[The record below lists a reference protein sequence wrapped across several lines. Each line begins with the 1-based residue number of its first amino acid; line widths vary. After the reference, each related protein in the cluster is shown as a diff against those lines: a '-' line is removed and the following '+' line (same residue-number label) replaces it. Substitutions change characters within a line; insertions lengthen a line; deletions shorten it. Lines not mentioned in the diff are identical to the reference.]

1 MKNMKSIWGSVA
13 VLTVSAVF
21 ASCAQPTKLAAPEK
35 ASPVGSRFD
44 GVGKVTLHAGQPCTS
59 QIMFDFRT
67 TNSNTVWLAAAMAE
81 TKILTEAAS
90 RHHRVHISG
99 KWRRG
104 KQTGCSYVDVTKVD
118 SWK

>member
-1 MKNMKSIWGSVA
+1 MRNMKSIWGSVP
-13 VLTVSAVF
+13 VLAITAVF
-21 ASCAQPTKLAAPEK
+21 ASCAQPPKPGALDK

-44 GVGKVTLHAGQPCTS
+44 GVGRVTLHAGQPCTS

-67 TNSNTVWLAAAMAE
+67 TSSNTVWLAAPMRE

-90 RHHRVHISG
+90 RRHRVHISG

>member
-1 MKNMKSIWGSVA
+1 MKSIWRSIA
-13 VLTVSAVF
+13 VLAIGAAF
-21 ASCAQPTKLAAPEK
+21 ASCAQSTKPAALEK
-35 ASPVGSRFD
+35 TSSVGARFD

-67 TNSNTVWLAAAMAE
+67 TSLNTVSLAAPMRE

-90 RHHRVHISG
+90 RRRRVHISG

-118 SWK
+118 L